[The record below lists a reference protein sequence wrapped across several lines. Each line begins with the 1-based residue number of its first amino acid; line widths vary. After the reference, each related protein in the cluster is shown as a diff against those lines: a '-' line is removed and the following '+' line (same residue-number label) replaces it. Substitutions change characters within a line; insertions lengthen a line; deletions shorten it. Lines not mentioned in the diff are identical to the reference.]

1 MKRKLECI
9 LLIDDDEPTNFLH
22 KLVITNANVAESIK
36 ELSSAEDALTLLAS
50 GGSDLSKT
58 EPSLIFLDINMPGMN
73 GWDFLEEYKKL
84 NFVNQGKVI
93 IIMLTTSLNPDD
105 RAKAESNP
113 FIRGFINK
121 PLNSDSLYSILKTH
135 FPEYYEDVA

>member
-1 MKRKLECI
+1 
-9 LLIDDDEPTNFLH
+9 
-22 KLVITNANVAESIK
+22 
-36 ELSSAEDALTLLAS
+36 
-50 GGSDLSKT
+50 
-58 EPSLIFLDINMPGMN
+58 MPGMN